1 MIEAP
6 VTVSLGVV
14 RSLPA
19 KLERLLSPEADQW
32 RLREGEK
39 NKIRLLKDRLQE
51 LMDKYLVEPSNVEA
65 PASTARCWVK
75 EVRELSYDIDDFL
88 DELAHGLHSAAAQ
101 KNLRGRVAKLR
112 EGLSRSRWV
121 AHETARFRA
130 RLEEAIQRHK
140 RYNLDMHQSRAT
152 RIDSDEF
159 PIPPL
164 YGLKAMRLVGMD
176 SSMEKLGDW
185 LTGDGEQQLRVMSI
199 VGPGGVGKTALAN
212 ELYCK
217 LGRRFQC
224 RAFARSSQKPDMR
237 RLLTSILLQVRRQQ
251 LPDDA
256 ELGNLI
262 GTIRAHLQDKK

>member
-1 MIEAP
+1 
-6 VTVSLGVV
+6 
-14 RSLPA
+14 
-19 KLERLLSPEADQW
+19 
-32 RLREGEK
+32 
-39 NKIRLLKDRLQE
+39 
-51 LMDKYLVEPSNVEA
+51 VET

-75 EVRELSYDIDDFL
+75 EVRELSYDINDFL
-88 DELAHGLHSAAAQ
+88 DELAHGLNSAAAQ

-121 AHETARFRA
+121 AQETARFRA

-140 RYNLDMHQSRAT
+140 RYNLDKHHQSRAT
-152 RIDSDEF
+152 RIDSDEP

-164 YGLKAMRLVGMD
+164 YGVEAMRLVGID
-176 SSMEKLGDW
+176 SSMAKLGDW

-199 VGPGGVGKTALAN
+199 VGPGGVGKTAIAN

-217 LGRRFQC
+217 LGRRFEC

-237 RLLTSILLQVRRQQ
+237 RLLTSILLQIRRQR

-262 GTIRAHLQDKK
+262 GTIREHLQDKQ